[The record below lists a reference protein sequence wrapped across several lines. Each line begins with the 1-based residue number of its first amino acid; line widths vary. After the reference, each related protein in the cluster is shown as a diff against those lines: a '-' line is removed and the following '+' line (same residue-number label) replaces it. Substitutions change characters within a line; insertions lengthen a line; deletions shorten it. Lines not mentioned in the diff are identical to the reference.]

1 MRRTFLRRLEA
12 TLYFSLIRSRAVKY
26 LINFA
31 KCWLGFRILKKDLL
45 PQHSLFS
52 PVATPSLYPH
62 RCPKWVTSQTVGA
75 LRQDLPRAGNVTDL
89 WYISIIMTEIS
100 LSTTMY
106 FQMIANHHYMLY
118 KLQCIVTVT
127 CVASGFLVI
136 FCRVRSHT
144 RTLSSLQLPPPPPP
158 HMRTSSG
165 YSKKGQVTNQWNS
178 TR

>member
-26 LINFA
+26 VINFA
-31 KCWLGFRILKKDLL
+31 ECWLGFRILKKDLL

-106 FQMIANHHYMLY
+106 FQMKANHHYLLY
-118 KLQCIVTVT
+118 KLQCTVKLT
-127 CVASGFLVI
+127 CVAPGVLVI
-136 FCRVRSHT
+136 FYRVCSHT
-144 RTLSSLQLPPPPPP
+144 RRTLSSLLLFSLTCAHPQV
-158 HMRTSSG
+158 TA
-165 YSKKGQVTNQWNS
+165 KKGQVTNQWNS
-178 TR
+178 TK

>member
-12 TLYFSLIRSRAVKY
+12 TLYFSIIRSRAVKY
-26 LINFA
+26 VINFA
-31 KCWLGFRILKKDLL
+31 ECWLGFRILKKDLL

-52 PVATPSLYPH
+52 PVAMPSLYPH

-106 FQMIANHHYMLY
+106 FQMKANHHYLLY
-118 KLQCIVTVT
+118 KLQCTIKLT
-127 CVASGFLVI
+127 CVASGVLVI
-136 FCRVRSHT
+136 FYRMCSHT
-144 RTLSSLQLPPPPPP
+144 RRTLSSLLLFPPQ
-158 HMRTSSG
+158 MCTSSG
-165 YSKKGQVTNQWNS
+165 YSKKGAS
-178 TR
+178 Y

>member
-26 LINFA
+26 VINFA
-31 KCWLGFRILKKDLL
+31 ECWLGFRILKKDLL

-100 LSTTMY
+100 LSTIY
-106 FQMIANHHYMLY
+106 FQMKANHHYLLY
-118 KLQCIVTVT
+118 KLQCTIKLT
-127 CVASGFLVI
+127 CVAPGDLVI
-136 FCRVRSHT
+136 FYRMCSHT
-144 RTLSSLQLPPPPPP
+144 RRTLFSLLLFSP
-158 HMRTSSG
+158 HMCTSSG
-165 YSKKGQVTNQWNS
+165 YSKTGQVTSQWNS
-178 TR
+178 TK